1 VSPAPEAGSS
11 FLSSSASSAEF
22 GLEDVVVLPGGT
34 ALVPELVTTE
44 TGVTQWR
51 RLLELLVSGVCIR
64 LSTDAARFLLESRP
78 VRSQSRAGF
87 VLDIDGRLVRVWRD
101 DDGWLGEALPRPSSR
116 GCSCSLDCVVGP
128 DGWEVVVCVCCG
140 QAW

>member
-1 VSPAPEAGSS
+1 MNPAPEAVSS
-11 FLSSSASSAEF
+11 FLSSSLSSAGF

-64 LSTDAARFLLESRP
+64 LSADAARFLLESRP
-78 VRSQSRAGF
+78 VRSHSRAGF

-116 GCSCSLDCVVGP
+116 GCSCSLDCLVGP

-140 QAW
+140 RAW